1 MTFGARLRM
10 AREHKGYTQIEVSR
24 RTGINNKSL
33 SHYEND
39 LYSPDFESIRKLA
52 KLYDVSTDY
61 LFGLI
66 EKFNHP
72 QQPQIY
78 NDELLEI
85 INKYQNAPENI
96 KNATKAMLEI
106 TSQTDVKKENIR

>member
-1 MTFGARLRM
+1 M
-10 AREHKGYTQIEVSR
+10 AREHKGYTQIEVSK

-52 KLYDVSTDY
+52 NLYDVSTDY

-66 EKFNHP
+66 DKFKHP
-72 QQPQIY
+72 QTPQMFS
-78 NDELLEI
+78 EEMMEI
-85 INKYQNAPENI
+85 IDKYQKAPENI

-106 TSQTDVKKENIR
+106 TSQNDVKKENFR